1 MKRKDR
7 GEPVS
12 IADGQM
18 PIASTD
24 CIGHMSF
31 RPQAY
36 EKAEARKIF
45 PGLKIAIRHS
55 KNANRPYWFST

>member
-7 GEPVS
+7 ERPVS

-18 PIASTD
+18 PIVSTD
-24 CIGHMSF
+24 RIGHMSF
-31 RPQAY
+31 RLQTY
-36 EKAEARKIF
+36 EKAKARKIL

-55 KNANRPYWFST
+55 EIAHRPYWFST